1 MVSLLPALGYRAC
14 VYIWQL
20 LQMPCSFLEAPFAFS
35 NTLALK
41 YIIQRDKGPNQRPGK
56 IFIARERRF
65 RDRLLSPL
73 GALES

>member
-41 YIIQRDKGPNQRPGK
+41 YIIQPDKGPNQRPGK
-56 IFIARERRF
+56 YSSHMKE
-65 RDRLLSPL
+65 DS
-73 GALES
+73 GTGS